1 MSSKAFYFITGS
13 SASGKTTLLKG
24 VINYVYP
31 KLTAYYFDEI
41 GVPTIEEMNITFGGP
56 AQWQAYKVRKW
67 IERIN
72 LSESANFIVLD
83 GQARPKVI
91 IDTAK
96 ELGIASLHITL
107 VECSHAERRNR
118 ILKTRIQPELD
129 NLDMYTWAAYLRG
142 QADALN
148 LEIIETTDKNIENS
162 ITELAN
168 SISRFAKESNIQL
181 EGKSNN

>member
-24 VINYVYP
+24 VINSVYP
-31 KLTAYYFDEI
+31 NLTAYYFDEI

-56 AQWQAYKVRKW
+56 AQWQAYNVRKW
-67 IERIN
+67 IEKIN
-72 LSESANFIVLD
+72 LTESANFILLD

-91 IDTAK
+91 LDTAK
-96 ELGIASLHITL
+96 ELGIASIHITL
-107 VECSHAERRNR
+107 IECSRAERRNR
-118 ILKTRIQPELD
+118 LLKTRIQPELD
-129 NLDMYTWAAYLRG
+129 IPDVYSWAAYLRG

-148 LEIIETTDKNIENS
+148 IEIIDTTEKNIENS
-162 ITELAN
+162 IIELAN
-168 SISRFAKESNIQL
+168 SINKFAIESNFQI